1 MSVER
6 VGGVEPETVTRRWRF
21 YGVDKMGPGTSYYQ
35 GLTDAPEDTWVVEES
50 RLRSVEEELRQA
62 REERDGARLAGQ
74 EVVAALAERTAQRNK
89 AEADRDRLAGALR
102 EIADQDWVENVLDP
116 QWAARI
122 AEAALSPVQGEHHA
136 QPEGESQMDDNNLNH
151 LIGERDAMKWVDGF
165 LTVVPD
171 ADRDLMH
178 TWFACAIESGRMTIQ
193 GEHEQDGEGWKREQR
208 RIAERQ
214 ALDAERDKLI
224 GTLRDI
230 TRAAESE
237 RGNEFAS
244 LVGGWASSAVTGLC
258 SVCNQSP
265 CASPRVCCQASTAL
279 LDGVVSGCGE
289 IAQDGDT
296 EETT

>member
-1 MSVER
+1 M
-6 VGGVEPETVTRRWRF
+6 
-21 YGVDKMGPGTSYYQ
+21 
-35 GLTDAPEDTWVVEES
+35 L
-50 RLRSVEEELRQA
+50 
-62 REERDGARLAGQ
+62 
-74 EVVAALAERTAQRNK
+74 
-89 AEADRDRLAGALR
+89 
-102 EIADQDWVENVLDP
+102 
-116 QWAARI
+116 
-122 AEAALSPVQGEHHA
+122 
-136 QPEGESQMDDNNLNH
+136 
-151 LIGERDAMKWVDGF
+151 
-165 LTVVPD
+165 
-171 ADRDLMH
+171 
-178 TWFACAIESGRMTIQ
+178 TWFACAIESGRMTVQ
-193 GEHEQDGEGWKREQR
+193 GEHEQDGEGWKREQQ

-214 ALDAERDKLI
+214 ARDAERDKLI